1 MESINPNDIITL
13 DVNTISYLTLK
24 NGNMVMLDDTVPQ
37 KTNKENKNNS
47 EYNAFSSD
55 TLKSPS
61 KEIKL
66 EISSPLEISFEG
78 KLDSNK
84 YKSNFKL
91 GTEIINNTN
100 FSFFGTKTNINHND
114 NIGKENL
121 FNINNVNYNIDKN
134 DINSQKDILKLGNIN
149 NFNNKN
155 NEISNSRRHSIKE
168 SEIKPITNIKTSNEN
183 EVDFTKID
191 KLDFNQSNANTNASI
206 PLMNFTNNLDN
217 KSGTNQFN
225 RRKSHASRGYG
236 GPGRKNRIS
245 VNAVCSL
252 NIKAEEK
259 FKINLINQFNDIVDK
274 LNAEREKKPAYEII
288 GSDRENKDIKYYEFY
303 KNKTQNNIMKNME
316 TLNQNF
322 MDTNNDFKKGTV
334 KNINTLNNYNKRK
347 SIEFNGFNKNFG
359 LLNKNLNEN
368 YGKSPAKYSSN
379 NKMKNFRNKIKK
391 YSSELVFPSNKI
403 IHI

>member
-100 FSFFGTKTNINHND
+100 FSFFGTKTNIYHND

-149 NFNNKN
+149 NINYKN

-391 YSSELVFPSNKI
+391 YSSELVFPSGQKKI
-403 IHI
+403 P